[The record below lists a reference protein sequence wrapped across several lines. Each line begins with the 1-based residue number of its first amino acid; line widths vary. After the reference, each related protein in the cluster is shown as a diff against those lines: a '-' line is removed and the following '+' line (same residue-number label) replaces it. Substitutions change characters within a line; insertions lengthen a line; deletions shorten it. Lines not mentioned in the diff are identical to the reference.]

1 MLRARVGWKTVTVIV
16 LFLFVRAVVATVI
29 EVKVGGDEVV
39 AYRIIGTVLWA
50 VLLAGIAVG
59 KEAARFAVIMLLSF
73 GSALA
78 VAVLLDPEMMWYNP
92 DAYRIEWIRYYLMA
106 FIATNLVVV
115 PLLAFSKPVR
125 SYFSRMPA
133 YAGPIQ

>member
-1 MLRARVGWKTVTVIV
+1 MLRARVGWKLVMAIV

-29 EVKVGGDEVV
+29 EVKVGGDGAV
-39 AYRIIGTVLWA
+39 AYRIIGTVLWG
-50 VLLAGIAVG
+50 VLLAGIALG
-59 KEAARFAVIMLLSF
+59 KEPARFAVIMLLSF

-92 DAYRIEWIRYYLMA
+92 DSYRIEWIRYYLMA
-106 FIATNLVVV
+106 FIGTNLLVV